1 MATLSYPT
9 HSRLHTV
16 RPNKLMRELP
26 VRLGEVRY
34 IHDVNYGLLLS
45 SLLITFAVMA
55 LAWFVVTNRIHNYT
69 EPSPTADIAAIA
81 PMSGAVASVGRR

>member
-16 RPNKLMRELP
+16 RPNKLMQELP
-26 VRLGEVRY
+26 TRLGEVRY

-55 LAWFVVTNRIHNYT
+55 LAWFLVTNRMHNYT
-69 EPSPTADIAAIA
+69 EPNPTAGIATIA
-81 PMSGAVASVGRR
+81 PVSTSVATVGR

>member
-16 RPNKLMRELP
+16 RPNKLMQELP
-26 VRLGEVRY
+26 TRLGEVRY
-34 IHDVNYGLLLS
+34 IHEINYGLLLS

-55 LAWFVVTNRIHNYT
+55 LAWFIVTNRTHNYI
-69 EPSPTADIAAIA
+69 EPNPTADIATIA
-81 PMSGAVASVGRR
+81 PASAAATVGRR